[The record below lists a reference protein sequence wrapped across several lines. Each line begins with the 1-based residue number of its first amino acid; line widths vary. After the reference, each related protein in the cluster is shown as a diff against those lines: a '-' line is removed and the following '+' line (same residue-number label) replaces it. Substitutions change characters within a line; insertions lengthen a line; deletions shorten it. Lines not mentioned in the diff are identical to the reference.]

1 MNISDLQTMDFII
14 KNTVL
19 TKESY
24 EDSNLKILLK
34 CDDILMYGDLVRVED
49 DYVCEP
55 EFDMFHRS
63 VRPHYIGTSLR

>member
-49 DYVCEP
+49 DYVC
-55 EFDMFHRS
+55 
-63 VRPHYIGTSLR
+63 